1 MYLSKPIL
9 FIIIVVV
16 LFIGGTSGL
25 IHHVENGSKHS
36 NSKRGRSGNHGN
48 HRNNE
53 SDSSSSS
60 ESDSSDNSD
69 SDSDSDERR
78 FNHLLNH
85 KVRNSQSVFHDS
97 SSWPSTDT
105 GTKPGREGFTAS
117 NNVKCMP
124 GCKIATSVTG
134 NCKWIPESEPRHKQ
148 RLVCPHTCDTGFR
161 PSGGGVKCE
170 TNLDCSDCTPQPDFT
185 VVGYTSFE
193 VKQTTP
199 NPGCT
204 KGAQCVIASKNAL
217 TVCNPYVSPN
227 NPAQNLVCTKKPGSE
242 TEYVWTEPDAA
253 AKQIP
258 FHADQAKLLAC
269 DAKQGC
275 AVDGD
280 TCMNANFDKLYCNDN
295 IWVTDPKYDKS
306 SYSTDKKGTGASS
319 SASPSSSSSNSSSS
333 STGNSGSAANQHHS
347 GELRD
352 NYYVTNYFFGPKSND
367 ESTYTLGL
375 EFGDDDSNYKRKSKF
390 NMNNKNKNRKNE
402 RISDNEKKPGILD
415 KIKGAFKNEKKA
427 NADVGLGLYGNNY
440 GVGGNATVPPL
451 VPKGTVATVQAYE
464 STIKL

>member
-9 FIIIVVV
+9 FVIIVVV

-25 IHHVENGSKHS
+25 IHHVVENGSKHR
-36 NSKRGRSGNHGN
+36 NSKRIRSDN
-48 HRNNE
+48 RNDK

-60 ESDSSDNSD
+60 ESDSSD

-78 FNHLLNH
+78 IKHILSH
-85 KVRNSQSVFHDS
+85 KIRNSQNLLHGFN
-97 SSWPSTDT
+97 T
-105 GTKPGREGFTAS
+105 GPGTRTEGFTAS

-134 NCKWIPESEPRHKQ
+134 NCEWLPKSEPKHKQ
-148 RLVCPHTCDTGFR
+148 RLICPHTCDTGFK
-161 PSGGGVKCE
+161 PPGGGVTCE

-185 VVGYTSFE
+185 VVGYTSFS

-199 NPGCT
+199 NANCL
-204 KGAQCVIASKNAL
+204 KGARCNIESQNAL
-217 TVCNPYVSPN
+217 TVCNPYISPN
-227 NPAQNLVCTKKPGSE
+227 NPAQNLVCAKKPGSE

-280 TCMNANFDKLYCNDN
+280 TCINANFDKLYCKDN

-306 SYSTDKKGTGASS
+306 TYSTDKKGTG
-319 SASPSSSSSNSSSS
+319 NSSSS
-333 STGNSGSAANQHHS
+333 SSSSSTSNSNSSNTGNSDSAANENDS
-347 GELRD
+347 SELRD
-352 NYYVTNYFFGPKSND
+352 NYYITNYFFGPSKD
-367 ESTYTLGL
+367 AESSTTYKLGL
-375 EFGDDDSNYKRKSKF
+375 GLGV
-390 NMNNKNKNRKNE
+390 NNKNKNDKNE
-402 RISDNEKKPGILD
+402 RLNKNENNSESTKRNEDNEKKPGVLD
-415 KIKGAFKNEKKA
+415 RIKGAFKKEQKVDA
-427 NADVGLGLYGNNY
+427 EVGLGLYGNNY

>member
-9 FIIIVVV
+9 FVIIVVV

-25 IHHVENGSKHS
+25 IHHVENGSKHR
-36 NSKRGRSGNHGN
+36 NSKRGRNDN
-48 HRNNE
+48 RNDE
-53 SDSSSSS
+53 SDSSSSN
-60 ESDSSDNSD
+60 ESDSSD

-85 KVRNSQSVFHDS
+85 KIRNSQSLLHGFN
-97 SSWPSTDT
+97 T
-105 GTKPGREGFTAS
+105 GPETRTEGFTAS
-117 NNVKCMP
+117 NNNVKCMP

-134 NCKWIPESEPRHKQ
+134 NCEWLPKSEPKHKQ
-148 RLVCPHTCDTGFR
+148 RLICPHTCDTGFK
-161 PSGGGVKCE
+161 PPGGGVKCE
-170 TNLDCSDCTPQPDFT
+170 SNLDCSECTPQPDFT
-185 VVGYTSFE
+185 VAGYTSFE
-193 VKQTTP
+193 VKQSSP
-199 NPGCT
+199 NPSCT
-204 KGAQCVIASKNAL
+204 KGAQCVIASKNSL

-227 NPAQNLVCTKKPGSE
+227 NPAQNLVCAKKPGSE
-242 TEYVWTEPDAA
+242 TEFVWTEPDVA

-258 FHADQAKLLAC
+258 LHADQAKVLAC

-280 TCMNANFDKLYCNDN
+280 TCMNANFDKLYCKDN

-306 SYSTDKKGTGASS
+306 TYSTDKKGTGSS
-319 SASPSSSSSNSSSS
+319 STSTSSSSSSSSNSSSS
-333 STGNSGSAANQHHS
+333 NTGNSGSAENQNDS

-352 NYYVTNYFFGPKSND
+352 NYYITNYFFGPSKD
-367 ESTYTLGL
+367 AESSTTYKLGL
-375 EFGDDDSNYKRKSKF
+375 GFGV
-390 NMNNKNKNRKNE
+390 NNKNKNKNKNNKNE
-402 RISDNEKKPGILD
+402 RLNENENNIELTKRNEANKKKPGVLD
-415 KIKGAFKNEKKA
+415 RIKGAFKKEQKVDA
-427 NADVGLGLYGNNY
+427 NVGLGLYGNNY